1 MFIELWLDGTAVPHS
16 HTRFLPHTGIA
27 ININCENIEDIQER
41 VLTCLRQGYGI
52 RAWLHPD
59 TLRLLADDFSS
70 YDVLSRR
77 TCQLIDGVLSS
88 VPPHTQSTQGIPIRV
103 VYAELSQE
111 ICRRIEV
118 AWQCGN
124 NDIYVDKTTVLVFL
138 QRIVTC
144 LETHIRDGH
153 YVLIPLTIEVSML
166 MMICVNCNDDLEV
179 ILGRYESKK
188 CLSCEHNGPAR
199 RAHNDIVQ
207 QIRVF
212 YDAHA
217 HAKLQGTLKS
227 PHNSPLSAL
236 CVTGLGLEHALLL
249 VTKEMQWHN
258 LTVAEAQALAS
269 CAALTAL
276 SNAPWTNELLYRLST
291 MQADAENRAVTCAS
305 EGYVYDDIIDAWIP
319 QFAKDEE
326 PVFDPG
332 LSGTSRVCSENAT
345 TNGEFEMHP
354 SNPNN
359 SNTQEL
365 YSNEM
370 LPSDGLSS
378 FGQDH
383 LLERLDIQRKGPREH
398 RRKYYHIFRR
408 ESNTAAVSSSIY
420 APIRDTLVTTQ
431 RNTHSALD
439 YLDHDEID
447 FLQCEQT
454 NSNRTRRK
462 VKRFDVA
469 EEGRIHRENSST
481 RARNKSVRVFSCL

>member
-1 MFIELWLDGTAVPHS
+1 
-16 HTRFLPHTGIA
+16 
-27 ININCENIEDIQER
+27 
-41 VLTCLRQGYGI
+41 
-52 RAWLHPD
+52 
-59 TLRLLADDFSS
+59 
-70 YDVLSRR
+70 
-77 TCQLIDGVLSS
+77 
-88 VPPHTQSTQGIPIRV
+88 
-103 VYAELSQE
+103 
-111 ICRRIEV
+111 
-118 AWQCGN
+118 
-124 NDIYVDKTTVLVFL
+124 
-138 QRIVTC
+138 
-144 LETHIRDGH
+144 
-153 YVLIPLTIEVSML
+153 
-166 MMICVNCNDDLEV
+166 
-179 ILGRYESKK
+179 
-188 CLSCEHNGPAR
+188 
-199 RAHNDIVQ
+199 
-207 QIRVF
+207 
-212 YDAHA
+212 
-217 HAKLQGTLKS
+217 
-227 PHNSPLSAL
+227 
-236 CVTGLGLEHALLL
+236 
-249 VTKEMQWHN
+249 
-258 LTVAEAQALAS
+258 
-269 CAALTAL
+269 
-276 SNAPWTNELLYRLST
+276 
-291 MQADAENRAVTCAS
+291 
-305 EGYVYDDIIDAWIP
+305 
-319 QFAKDEE
+319 
-326 PVFDPG
+326 
-332 LSGTSRVCSENAT
+332 
-345 TNGEFEMHP
+345 MHP